1 MALDKLVDSSQLDA
15 DLASVASAIRTRGST
30 SDPLAFPAGFV
41 SAIENIPSGGGTIE
55 TLPYQVRLGGAV
67 LPVITSLAVNLQWA
81 WIDTTFAAGITIRRK
96 LNAPPE
102 HISDGKLVCT
112 INGTATTTFSDT
124 DFDAD
129 DPTEV
134 GPIDAPVNWYYR
146 VLTLNSEG
154 QGQTYTKA
162 ADNLGVATI
171 GVYAV
176 PSSNFL
182 GALPAWTEV
191 EFGRWGT
198 TPLVFDVAS
207 VYDGVSGQADRVQLI
222 AHQSY
227 FGNKHWDAKE
237 PNNPNSDR
245 KSYGNNRW
253 LYSNMRQWLNSAGEK
268 GTWFTPQHDYDVL
281 DNDLNLNGFLYGFTA
296 SERSLIIPETHSMRK
311 PNVDGGGTE
320 TMVDT
325 VWLPSRVEMGNT
337 ASDATGEGTR
347 FQMFD
352 GDYNTDAYRKKNW
365 ETNYW
370 LRSAHVGYA
379 YRAWYVTTAGGFGN
393 YHVGDYQHAVRPGL
407 SLPLSTPVVWD
418 DTSMRY
424 KVQIA

>member
-1 MALDKLVDSSQLDA
+1 MALDKLVDSTQLNNSLTSIA
-15 DLASVASAIRTRGST
+15 NAIRTRGST
-30 SDPLAFPAGFV
+30 SGQLAFPAGFI
-41 SAIENIPSGGGTIE
+41 SAIQDIPSGGTLE
-55 TLPYQVRLGGAV
+55 ALPYQVRLGGV
-67 LPVITSLAVNLQWA
+67 CTPVSTSLGVNLQWA

-96 LNAPPE
+96 LGAPPE
-102 HISDGKLVCT
+102 HISDGKLACT
-112 INGTATTTFSDT
+112 INGTATTTF
-124 DFDAD
+124 FDAD
-129 DPTEV
+129 FDVDDPAQV
-134 GPIDAPVNWYYR
+134 GSLASPVNWYYR
-146 VLTLNSEG
+146 AFPLNSEG

-162 ADNLGVATI
+162 VDNLGVATI

-176 PSSNFL
+176 ESSTYL
-182 GALPAWTEV
+182 SALPVWTEV

-207 VYDGVSGQADRVQLI
+207 VYDGVSGQTDRVQLI

-227 FGNKHWDAKE
+227 FGNKYWDAKE
-237 PNNPNSDR
+237 PDNPNSDR
-245 KSYGNNRW
+245 KNYGNNRW
-253 LYSNMRQWLNSAGEK
+253 LYSNMRQWLNASGEK

-281 DNDLNLNGFLYGFTA
+281 SSALDLDGFLFGFTA
-296 SERSLIIPETHSMRK
+296 SERSLIIPETHVMRV
-311 PNVDGGGTE
+311 PNLDGGGTE

-370 LRSAHVGYA
+370 LRSAYVGHA
-379 YRAWYVTTAGGFGN
+379 NSAWCVTSAGGFS
-393 YHVGDYQHAVRPGL
+393 HDLVGYSQYAVRPGL
-407 SLPLSTPVVWD
+407 SLPLSTPVIFD
-418 DTSMRY
+418 DASLRY